1 MPKLSN
7 NVALYESALNSVN
20 PPFSSSWQLGDMEG
34 WGAKA
39 IGSVAGRAFRA
50 ASPLTVMRKKPSFGS
65 VKGIAHAIGKGGYAR
80 RRRAV
85 RVGKSRGFASA
96 IQRAGLHGL
105 EGNWFTDTVSA
116 IGNTVGGAKTTLEA
130 KGAKLEQ
137 ALKIIIALSGIAALT
152 GVVNLV
158 RR

>member
-7 NVALYESALNSVN
+7 NVALYEAALNSVN
-20 PPFSSSWQLGDMEG
+20 PPFASSWQLGDMEG

-39 IGSVAGRAFRA
+39 FRGVAGRAFK
-50 ASPLTVMRKKPSFGS
+50 MRRKPAFGS
-65 VKGIAHAIGKGGYAR
+65 VVGIAHAIGKGGYAR
-80 RRRAV
+80 RRRGVAAV
-85 RVGKSRGFASA
+85 QGRASKSRGFASA

-105 EGNWFTDTVSA
+105 EGNWFTDTVAAVGSA
-116 IGNTVGGAKTTLEA
+116 VGSAKSTVEA
-130 KGAKLEQ
+130 KGAALEN
-137 ALKIIIALSGIAALT
+137 ALKIIMALSGVAALT